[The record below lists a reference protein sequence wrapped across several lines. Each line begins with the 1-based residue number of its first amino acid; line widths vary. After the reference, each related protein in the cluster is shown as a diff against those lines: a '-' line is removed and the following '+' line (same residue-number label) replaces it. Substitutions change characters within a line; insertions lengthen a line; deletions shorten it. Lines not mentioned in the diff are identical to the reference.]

1 MTIRQTIVQATRL
14 TDNRNLHKSKARN
27 KSIMEATLMN
37 LVGFISTA
45 VLSLTL
51 IAAAPMYA
59 QEQHEQE
66 EQKAKPEEKKAQPE
80 KPAKQEERPAAQ
92 QEKNSKQE
100 EKNAQQQDKNTKN
113 EEKNTQQQEKLAK
126 QEEKNAQQHT
136 QQARPEQQEQRA
148 GGNGGG
154 RIPDDR
160 FRANFG
166 RGHTFRVSEG
176 DYRNHRFQYGGYWF
190 GFGDAWPSNW
200 LYTQDVYVIEIDG
213 VYYLCNAS
221 FPGVNLVLSFTL

>member
-1 MTIRQTIVQATRL
+1 
-14 TDNRNLHKSKARN
+14 
-27 KSIMEATLMN
+27 MN

-51 IAAAPMYA
+51 IATAPVYA

-80 KPAKQEERPAAQ
+80 KSAKQEEKPAAQ
-92 QEKNSKQE
+92 QEKNARQEESTKQE

-113 EEKNTQQQEKLAK
+113 EEKNAQQQEKNTK
-126 QEEKNAQQHT
+126 QEEKNAQQQHT
-136 QQARPEQQEQRA
+136 QQARPEQQAQRVA
-148 GGNGGG
+148 AGNGGG

-166 RGHTFRVSEG
+166 RGHTFHVSEG